1 VSSLLTQVDIS
12 QHFAPATKFGNLASF
27 INLMSKI
34 VALAGGFFIIV
45 SVAYTAY
52 LYISAN
58 GETKNI
64 EKAKTVMTY
73 AIVGMLIISVSYW
86 LTQIIAKFLGQN
98 F

>member
-1 VSSLLTQVDIS
+1 VSNFLAEVIIED
-12 QHFAPATKFGNLASF
+12 HFAPATKFGTLASF

-34 VALAGGFFIIV
+34 VALAGGFFV
-45 SVAYTAY
+45 VVAVAYTAY